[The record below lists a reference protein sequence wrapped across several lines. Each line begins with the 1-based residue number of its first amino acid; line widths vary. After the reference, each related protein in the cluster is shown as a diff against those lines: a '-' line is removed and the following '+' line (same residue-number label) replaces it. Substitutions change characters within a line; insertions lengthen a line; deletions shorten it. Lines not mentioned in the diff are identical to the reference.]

1 MTKLDFLKE
10 HFKNYTVTVTEP
22 DNDDPYAKIDADADS
37 EPVTVYYESDDCQP
51 YTVCFSYQHV
61 HCFNETDA
69 VECAE
74 AFLSGKKSAIEFFIG
89 DRPCFGGDIEGVLP
103 DAFTT
108 EFLKGTPFGD
118 MIFSRPVPE
127 GLSFRVR
134 SANKAFCFDGK
145 ILPDQTITVI
155 PAASMPVI
163 LITAFEPFGGSRRN
177 SSLDTLSALPGTI
190 GNCTVKKLVLPV
202 VFDRCAD
209 ILCEKIA
216 EISPEAV
223 ICLGQA
229 QGRGMITPEYI
240 AVNVKHA
247 ASADNAGQTFS
258 LEPILSD
265 GPDAYITT
273 LPADA
278 MVEEMKKA
286 GIPASI
292 SFTAGTY
299 VCNNLMYHAIHH
311 CKANGIHA
319 GFIHLPLS
327 YEIAAEENKA
337 GHVLTL
343 PQKTLT
349 DGIIT
354 AARVLCCQRS

>member
-1 MTKLDFLKE
+1 MKE
-10 HFKNYTVTVTEP
+10 HFKNYTVDITEP
-22 DNDDPYAKIDADADS
+22 ENDSPYAKIYTDAAS

-61 HCFNETDA
+61 HCFSETDA
-69 VECAE
+69 VEWAE
-74 AFLSGKKSAIEFFIG
+74 EFLSGKKSAIEFFIG
-89 DRPCFGGDIEGVLP
+89 DRPCFGGDIEGMLP
-103 DAFTT
+103 EAFTA

-127 GLSFRVR
+127 GLSFKVR
-134 SANKAFCFDGK
+134 SANKAFCFDGR

-155 PAASMPVI
+155 PAVQMPVI
-163 LITAFEPFGGSRRN
+163 LVTAFEPFGGSRRN
-177 SSLDTLSALPGTI
+177 SSLDTLSALPDTI

-216 EISPEAV
+216 EISPCAV

-229 QGRGMITPEYI
+229 EGRGMITPEYV
-240 AVNVKHA
+240 AVNVKN
-247 ASADNAGQTFS
+247 ASAADNAGQTFR
-258 LEPILSD
+258 LTPILEN

-273 LPADA
+273 LPAD
-278 MVEEMKKA
+278 EMTQVMIRS
-286 GIPASI
+286 GIPASL

-299 VCNNLMYHAIHH
+299 VCNNLMYHAVHLT
-311 CKANGIHA
+311 KPLGIPA

-337 GHVLTL
+337 GRILTL

-349 DGIIT
+349 DGIT
-354 AARVLCCQRS
+354 AAAGVLCPAKA